1 VNNVVFPCGAAIIGK
16 DLFVYYG
23 GADSVIG
30 VATMKIEDLLKSL
43 LSWREIGNDV
53 IKLGKFRWGTFSFT
67 QLRKLVSSD
76 SRPESKL
83 LGA

>member
-1 VNNVVFPCGAAIIGK
+1 
-16 DLFVYYG
+16 
-23 GADSVIG
+23 
-30 VATMKIEDLLKSL
+30 MKIEDLLKSL